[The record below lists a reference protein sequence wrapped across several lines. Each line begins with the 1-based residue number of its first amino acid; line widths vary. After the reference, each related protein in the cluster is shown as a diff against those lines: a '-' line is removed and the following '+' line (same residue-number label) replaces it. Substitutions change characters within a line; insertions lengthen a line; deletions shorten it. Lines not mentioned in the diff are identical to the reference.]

1 MNTTK
6 QGKCK
11 WKECRKPFVAGV
23 EWQKFCSPKC
33 RAANY
38 YARRA
43 KESRLFRKMMEKRV
57 GA

>member
-11 WKECRKPFVAGV
+11 WKECKKPFTKIVK
-23 EWQKFCSPKC
+23 WQDFCSPNC

-43 KESRLFRKMMEKRV
+43 KESRLFRKLMEKKT
-57 GA
+57 A

>member
-11 WKECRKPFVAGV
+11 WKECRKPFLKIVK
-23 EWQKFCSPKC
+23 WQDFCSPNC

-43 KESRLFRKMMEKRV
+43 KESRLFRKLMEKKT
-57 GA
+57 A